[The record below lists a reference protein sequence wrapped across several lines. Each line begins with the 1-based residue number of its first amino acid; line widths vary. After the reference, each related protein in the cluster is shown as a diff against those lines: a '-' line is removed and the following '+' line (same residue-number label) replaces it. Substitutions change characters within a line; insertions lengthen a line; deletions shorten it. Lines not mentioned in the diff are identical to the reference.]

1 MRSTRIKRA
10 MTIRLNESSYQWLEK
25 QANENGVLAS
35 RYVATMVEEIVH
47 RYKQYEKD
55 MEEWLNA

>member
-1 MRSTRIKRA
+1 MRSKRIKRA
-10 MTIRLNESSYQWLEK
+10 MTIRLNEASYQWLEK

-35 RYVATMVEEIVH
+35 RYVATLVEEIVY

-55 MEEWLNA
+55 MEEWINA